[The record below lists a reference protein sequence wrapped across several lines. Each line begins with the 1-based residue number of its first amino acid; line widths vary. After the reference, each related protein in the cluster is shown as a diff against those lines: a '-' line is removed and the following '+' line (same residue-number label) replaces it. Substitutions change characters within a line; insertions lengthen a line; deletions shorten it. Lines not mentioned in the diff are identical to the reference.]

1 MPEWT
6 QEQQDVIYIHPESRV
21 VVNAGPGTG
30 KTAVACARVA
40 ALVDKYDIE
49 PSNIM
54 LISFTRVAVAEIR
67 DRIAKYLKDNQ
78 SVFSVTIAT
87 LDSFAWTL
95 HSGFRDNLPK
105 LDYNENISSVIKLVQ
120 TDEGVQDYLKTIE
133 HLVVDEAQDIV
144 GQRAELILQILGQ
157 LSEDCGVTVFSDEA
171 QAIYGFADDE
181 ESNANENQR
190 SMLVEYIAQADSL
203 DFQALTLKEIHRVHS
218 ENLKYIFSETRVK
231 VMETVQHPLPDSWE
245 IIKQEI
251 KDHAD
256 RSIEVPIHRL
266 HELPENSFVLYRRRV
281 EVLLASSFMSLRQ
294 HRIRM
299 SGLPTCIAPWV
310 GACLSGHTEPKLQEK
325 TFLQL
330 WVENVSEELSGSL
343 EPEKA
348 WDMLFRTAG
357 ENANQVDMS
366 CLRRRLGRKKPPSE
380 FCLPTVGFNGPLFGT
395 IHASKGREA
404 DHVFLMF
411 PQNGGNNNGDAGEEI
426 RVLFVGATRA
436 RETLVVGDGYR
447 HWSSTLLT
455 KKRNYHIHDDHYVQV
470 EFGRENDIDA
480 LSIASREIIDQTAQ
494 KIQKNLRDIGTNP
507 IEVNVYQLPNHA
519 FKIFSSEKCMGYLS
533 LGVNSDLFKIGDAI
547 QTDYGGYKRK
557 PPREINHLRIMGIR
571 TIVLPPDSPIC
582 EKLWEP
588 WSSSG
593 LILAPVIVGYPK
605 CYFPFQARRRY

>member
-54 LISFTRVAVAEIR
+54 LISFTRAAVAEIR

-78 SVFSVTIAT
+78 SVYSVTIAT

-133 HLVVDEAQDIV
+133 HLIVDEAQDIV
-144 GQRAELILQILGQ
+144 GQRAELILEIFEQ

-190 SMLVEYIAQADSL
+190 SMLVEYISQAGRFNFKSL
-203 DFQALTLKEIHRVHS
+203 ALKEIHRVHS

-231 VMETVQHPLPDSWE
+231 VLEITQKPLPESWK
-245 IIKQEI
+245 IIKNEI

-256 RSIEVPIHRL
+256 KSIEVPIDRL
-266 HELPENSFVLYRRRV
+266 SELPESSFVLYRRRV
-281 EVLLASSFMSLRQ
+281 EVLLASSFMGLRQ

-299 SGLPTCIAPWV
+299 SGLPVCIAPWL
-310 GACLSGHTEPKLQEK
+310 GACLSGYTEPRLNKR
-325 TFLQL
+325 TFSQL
-330 WVENVSEELSGSL
+330 WEDNVSKELSGSL
-343 EPEKA
+343 ESENA
-348 WDMLFRTAG
+348 WDMLIHTAG

-380 FCLPTVGFNGPLFGT
+380 FCLPTVGFAGPLFGT
-395 IHASKGREA
+395 IHASKGRET
-404 DHVFLMF
+404 DHVYLMS
-411 PQNGGNNNGDAGEEI
+411 PKNGGNNNGGTGEEI

-436 RETLVVGDGYR
+436 RESLSFGDGYNHFSR
-447 HWSSTLLT
+447 GLPKT
-455 KKRNYHIHDDHYVQV
+455 KRIYHIHDDCHAQV

-480 LSIASREIIDQTAQ
+480 LSVASRTIGDQTAR
-494 KIQKNLRDIGTNP
+494 KIQENLRGIGTNP
-507 IEVNVYQLPNHA
+507 IEVNVGQLPNYA
-519 FKIFSSEKCMGYLS
+519 YKLVSSEKCMGYLS
-533 LGVNSDLFKIGDAI
+533 SGVNTDLFEIGDDI
-547 QTDYGGYKRK
+547 HRNYGGSRRK
-557 PPREINHLRIMGIR
+557 PPRKIDHLRIMGIR

-582 EKLWEP
+582 EKIWGP
-588 WSSSG
+588 WSTSG
-593 LILAPVIVGYPK
+593 LMLAPVILGYPK
-605 CYFPFQARRRY
+605 CFFPCRSRKKY